1 MNPLMTFGIG
11 ELASSLYDKSGAK
24 KWVDEN
30 VVDPALNFIMPP
42 AQASTDTTGGKPPGT
57 FGSNFTDLQALPTD
71 STEVLLPSID
81 ASLDTSMDTTIDSG
95 ILSLDNM
102 VESDLGEGKS
112 ATESDSLNRSMFAEQ
127 ANKFKQEME
136 EGNTSTALKT
146 MSDVVNTKI
155 DTAEDLT
162 DEEKAD
168 AKKEF
173 EAFGGSPD
181 TWLLDFGLAMMS
193 CDSPYFM
200 QCLGNAGQ
208 LAQKSAKE
216 RELLKIKKESLKTD
230 KEIDQIKLAIEKAKL
245 EKEKKGSTDVFA
257 KINPKDYTPESVKEF
272 AATGDY
278 SVLKGT
284 SGGEGSPIAKIDVDQ
299 FTPASVS
306 AFAKTND
313 YSVLVPKATGD
324 EGSPLAKI
332 DMAKLSPQGQKNVA
346 NFISMGPQSGFNS
359 VYEAAAGNF
368 TAEEGAKPTE
378 TSKLIRERQ
387 TACAQNPGSYECARL
402 TSKVNVATAGVQTI
416 DNPRE
421 ASMKLEAN
429 RREDIGNLNSTSRT
443 ARQLMDLLG
452 DDYDTFNKGDWE
464 ATQRTLDSLIQTAT
478 HSYRSVTDWATLG
491 DDLIDELQSIGTS
504 LAEGKPDENTWRN
517 YRKLVDKTYNF
528 VNSEVNGIN
537 RRYDEVAESQ
547 GLSEFWSPST
557 GYATI
562 SDFDGFKGLIQQD
575 LGEGMTPDQIRSE
588 LRKRKVSP
596 RDIERAF
603 TELGIEG

>member
-1 MNPLMTFGIG
+1 
-11 ELASSLYDKSGAK
+11 
-24 KWVDEN
+24 
-30 VVDPALNFIMPP
+30 
-42 AQASTDTTGGKPPGT
+42 
-57 FGSNFTDLQALPTD
+57 
-71 STEVLLPSID
+71 
-81 ASLDTSMDTTIDSG
+81 
-95 ILSLDNM
+95 
-102 VESDLGEGKS
+102 
-112 ATESDSLNRSMFAEQ
+112 
-127 ANKFKQEME
+127 
-136 EGNTSTALKT
+136 
-146 MSDVVNTKI
+146 
-155 DTAEDLT
+155 
-162 DEEKAD
+162 
-168 AKKEF
+168 
-173 EAFGGSPD
+173 
-181 TWLLDFGLAMMS
+181 
-193 CDSPYFM
+193 
-200 QCLGNAGQ
+200 
-208 LAQKSAKE
+208 
-216 RELLKIKKESLKTD
+216 
-230 KEIDQIKLAIEKAKL
+230 
-245 EKEKKGSTDVFA
+245 
-257 KINPKDYTPESVKEF
+257 
-272 AATGDY
+272 
-278 SVLKGT
+278 
-284 SGGEGSPIAKIDVDQ
+284 
-299 FTPASVS
+299 
-306 AFAKTND
+306 
-313 YSVLVPKATGD
+313 
-324 EGSPLAKI
+324 
-332 DMAKLSPQGQKNVA
+332 
-346 NFISMGPQSGFNS
+346 MGPQSGFNS

-528 VNSEVNGIN
+528 VNSEVNSIN